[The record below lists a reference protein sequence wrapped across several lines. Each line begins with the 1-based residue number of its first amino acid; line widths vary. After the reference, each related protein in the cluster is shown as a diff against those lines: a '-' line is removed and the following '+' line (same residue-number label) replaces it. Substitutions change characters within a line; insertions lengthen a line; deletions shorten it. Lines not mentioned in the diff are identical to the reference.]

1 MPKTIG
7 IISIKGG
14 VGKTTIAA
22 SLASDLSDNFDKK
35 VLLIDANYSAPN
47 LGLHMNIIEP
57 YKSIHEVLANKTKI
71 KNSIHY
77 RFGVDVIPGSYI
89 FESDFNPLKLKDKIK
104 KIKNN
109 YDFIVIDSS
118 PTLDSEILSTILA
131 SDNLFIVT
139 TPDYPTLSCSLK
151 AIKFANQ
158 RGREISGIILNKVHN
173 SKYELTL
180 DEIEETTGIPVI
192 AKIINDKKAIRS
204 LLTRIPLSIYDRKSK
219 FAREISNLSAALTNN
234 KEKTS
239 FYSKFLNPNLKVEQ
253 VNRQILKDKLYK
265 N

>member
-1 MPKTIG
+1 MSKTIG

-22 SLASDLSDNFDKK
+22 SLACDLSDNYNKK

-57 YKSIHEVLANKTKI
+57 HKSIHEVLANKTKI
-71 KNSIHY
+71 KEAIHY

-89 FESDFNPLKLKDKIK
+89 FEADFNPLKLKDKIK
-104 KIKNN
+104 KLKNN
-109 YDFIVIDSS
+109 YDFIILDSS

-139 TPDYPTLSCSLK
+139 TADYPTLSCSLK

-180 DEIEETTGIPVI
+180 DEIEETTNIPII
-192 AKIINDKKAIRS
+192 AKIPNEEKAIRS
-204 LLTRIPLSIYDRKSK
+204 ILSRIPISIYSRKSG
-219 FAREISNLSAALTNN
+219 FSREISNISAALTNS
-234 KEKTS
+234 KENHS
-239 FYSKFLNPNLKVEQ
+239 FFSKFWHSLRKEQ
-253 VNRQILKDKLYK
+253 VNRQVLKDRLY
-265 N
+265 NN